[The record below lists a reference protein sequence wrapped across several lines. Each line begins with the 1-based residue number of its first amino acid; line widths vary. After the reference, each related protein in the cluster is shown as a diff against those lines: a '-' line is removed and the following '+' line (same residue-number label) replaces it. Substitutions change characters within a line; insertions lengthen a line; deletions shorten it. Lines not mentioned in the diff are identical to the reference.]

1 VAHRCPGGLLGL
13 RRSFVERI
21 LHYVSKLSPAISAL
35 KAAHWQHCLAPH
47 LLDGEVIVAFVSA
60 HRLKPTVEGVAVT
73 NARVLGFH
81 TAAPSRRDVITMAVA
96 ADEIADVELVSAHMV
111 PTLTIRTTGTPL
123 CFGEF
128 HREEMDFLTYF
139 LDTLRHDGVDEAVR
153 PELDRWR
160 SDTQQSAGAR
170 ARRREQR
177 RVPVYGEPMT
187 SAQWVAI
194 ERSIGSDEYPWMI
207 LNCGRHGQL
216 AAFADRIVIRK
227 TGRTTDLP
235 VGEHLEVIP
244 FTDIVDVTYRCG
256 ALSGVLEVAT
266 KACPAIYG
274 EGFWP
279 SVVSDHTEALPNV
292 LRVPKAYYQGAQDS
306 IDKLRQYV
314 HTGQGAGS
322 RAASAR

>member
-1 VAHRCPGGLLGL
+1 M
-13 RRSFVERI
+13 
-21 LHYVSKLSPAISAL
+21 SKLSPAISAL

-96 ADEIADVELVSAHMV
+96 ADEIVDVELVSAHMI
-111 PTLTIRTTGTPL
+111 PTLTIRTADKAQ

-139 LDTLRHDGVDEAVR
+139 LDTLRHDGADEAVR
-153 PELDRWR
+153 PALDQWR
-160 SDTQQSAGAR
+160 SEARQSADTSS
-170 ARRREQR
+170 RRRERR

-187 SAQWVAI
+187 SAQWAAI
-194 ERSIGSDEYPWMI
+194 ERSTGSDEYPWMI

-216 AAFADRIVIRK
+216 AAFTDRVVIRK
-227 TGRTTDLP
+227 AGRTTDLP

-244 FTDIVDVTYRCG
+244 FADIVDVTYRCG
-256 ALSGVLEVAT
+256 ALSGVLEVVT
-266 KACPAIYG
+266 KECPATYA

-279 SVVSDHTEALPNV
+279 SAVSDHTEALPNV
-292 LRVPKAYYQGAQDS
+292 LRVPKAYYQGAQDG
-306 IDKLRQYV
+306 IEKLRQHV
-314 HTGQGAGS
+314 RAGEGAGS
-322 RAASAR
+322 RTASAR